1 MNLFPQVLKRILVVT
16 TIVMLSGTT
25 LSIPSTTVQAKSL
38 KHELYQTE
46 KDELKYSKEII
57 REVFKTLRREKKG
70 PLRYD
75 EAISLIEKMSKVEV
89 MDHYLASYGKKV
101 DAKEIPRI
109 VNQIYSIDLKRI
121 SELGAGNQTYP
132 DEIIQGVKESLPK
145 CLDEEDIPSLP
156 KLEVLDLYLASYGKK
171 IDGPEIRR
179 VLNQIFG
186 INLDG
191 ISSLEGSGVS
201 LYSKDQ
207 WISQYNQDLF
217 VVQTG
222 LTDIDVWI
230 YPTDYF
236 TAQTGLE
243 QLPEEL
249 QNRLKKMGYRYNEE
263 VGALYY
269 ADPEGNSVP
278 DQFKGQ
284 TLGTLIQFIQKNDQ
298 DLS

>member
-1 MNLFPQVLKRILVVT
+1 MKRFQQALKRIMVIT
-16 TIVMLSGTT
+16 AIVMLSGTT
-25 LSIPSTTVQAKSL
+25 LSLPSTTVQAKSL

-46 KDELKYSKEII
+46 NDELKYSKEII
-57 REVFKTLRREKKG
+57 REVFKTLRREMKG

-89 MDHYLASYGKKV
+89 MDRYLASYGKKV

-109 VNQIYSIDLKRI
+109 VNQIYSIDLERI

-145 CLDEEDIPSLP
+145 WLDEEDIPSLS

-201 LYSKDQ
+201 LFSKDQ
-207 WISQYNQDLF
+207 WISQYDQDLF

-222 LTDIDVWI
+222 LTDVDVWI

-236 TAQTGLE
+236 TAQTDLE

-249 QNRLKKMGYRYNEE
+249 QNQLEKLGYRYNEE

-269 ADPEGNSVP
+269 ADPDGNSVP

-284 TLGTLIQFIQKNDQ
+284 TLGTLIQFIQTNYQ
-298 DLS
+298 NLS

>member
-1 MNLFPQVLKRILVVT
+1 MKKFQQALKRIMVVT
-16 TIVMLSGTT
+16 AIVMLSGTT
-25 LSIPSTTVQAKSL
+25 LSLPSTTVQAKSL

-46 KDELKYSKEII
+46 NDELKYSKEIV
-57 REVFKTLRREKKG
+57 REVFKTLRREMKG

-89 MDHYLASYGKKV
+89 MDRYLASYGKKV

-109 VNQIYSIDLKRI
+109 VNQIYSIDLERI

-145 CLDEEDIPSLP
+145 WLDEEDIPSLS

-201 LYSKDQ
+201 LFSKDQ
-207 WISQYNQDLF
+207 WISQYDQDLF

-222 LTDIDVWI
+222 LTDVDVWI

-236 TAQTGLE
+236 TAQTDLE

-249 QNRLKKMGYRYNEE
+249 QNQLKKLGYRYNEE

-269 ADPEGNSVP
+269 ADPDGNSVP

-284 TLGTLIQFIQKNDQ
+284 TLGTLIQFIQTNYQ
-298 DLS
+298 NLL